1 MKRRRKRLMV
11 IIPVATVCVAGA
23 GTVGYFKVAH
33 TKPAQKNSSEK
44 RNRRRR
50 KKGNLSKTIV
60 STGNLDLAE
69 NALTELL
76 MERFEQDEDAFSIV
90 DQSEIME
97 AMSGVTNTMSL
108 MIRTNR
114 VFLSGNPHIDKV

>member
-11 IIPVATVCVAGA
+11 IIPVAAVCVAGA
-23 GTVGYFKVAH
+23 GTVGYFK
-33 TKPAQKNSSEK
+33 
-44 RNRRRR
+44 
-50 KKGNLSKTIV
+50 
-60 STGNLDLAE
+60 
-69 NALTELL
+69 
-76 MERFEQDEDAFSIV
+76 DEDAFSIV

-97 AMSGVTNTMSL
+97 SMSGVTNTMSL

>member
-1 MKRRRKRLMV
+1 MELYRAHVL
-11 IIPVATVCVAGA
+11 VCG
-23 GTVGYFKVAH
+23 GTGC
-33 TKPAQKNSSEK
+33 TSS
-44 RNRRRR
+44 
-50 KKGNLSKTIV
+50 GSQQ
-60 STGNLDLAE
+60 
-69 NALTELL
+69 L

-97 AMSGVTNTMSL
+97 SMSGVTNTMSL

>member
-1 MKRRRKRLMV
+1 MELYRAHVL
-11 IIPVATVCVAGA
+11 VCG
-23 GTVGYFKVAH
+23 GTGC
-33 TKPAQKNSSEK
+33 TSS
-44 RNRRRR
+44 
-50 KKGNLSKTIV
+50 GSQQ
-60 STGNLDLAE
+60 
-69 NALTELL
+69 L

>member
-11 IIPVATVCVAGA
+11 IIPVAAVCVAGA

-33 TKPAQKNSSEK
+33 TKPAQKTAAKTQSAEA
-44 RNRRRR
+44 
-50 KKGNLSKTIV
+50 KKGTLSKTIV
-60 STGNLDLAE
+60 GSGYLDLAE

-97 AMSGVTNTMSL
+97 SMSGVTNTMSL

>member
-1 MKRRRKRLMV
+1 
-11 IIPVATVCVAGA
+11 
-23 GTVGYFKVAH
+23 
-33 TKPAQKNSSEK
+33 
-44 RNRRRR
+44 
-50 KKGNLSKTIV
+50 
-60 STGNLDLAE
+60 
-69 NALTELL
+69 
-76 MERFEQDEDAFSIV
+76 MEHFEQDEDAFSIV